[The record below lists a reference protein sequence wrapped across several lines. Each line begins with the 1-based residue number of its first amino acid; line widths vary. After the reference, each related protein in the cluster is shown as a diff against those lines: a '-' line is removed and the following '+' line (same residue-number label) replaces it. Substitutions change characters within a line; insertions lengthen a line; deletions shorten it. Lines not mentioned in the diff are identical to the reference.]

1 MEVALLLGSI
11 YITGGV
17 AMKQKSTCI
26 RILLNSVVAVLASI
40 TWLTSALSIVAV
52 NNAIA
57 QQPKLFSPTETNS
70 ANQQAYAKAKKLM
83 EDALMIRQEK
93 TPQSLQQALEKY
105 EEALK
110 IWQSLGNQS
119 SKVVDTLESIAGMY
133 SLIQPEQAI
142 KNYNQALK
150 ILRTE
155 NNLSGQASTLYL
167 IAIFY
172 ERWEQYDK
180 ALFTYQQKLEINKL
194 QNDLKSQASTVE
206 SIASLYERKLNQP
219 AKAIELLNQLLNSQK
234 SQKDF
239 QGQAETLVKL
249 AKVYINFEQPE
260 KSAAAYK
267 KALAAY
273 HQLLEVQRTQKNLK
287 LQIETLEEIAGINK
301 TINQPQKALQIYQ
314 ELLNLQKVSGDLEGQ
329 HLTLLRM
336 ASTHLQMQKLQQ
348 AMIIYHQMLQNQ
360 RSSKDLSGQADTFW
374 AIAEAYERSG
384 QPEKAIEAYYQQA
397 KIEQSQQKFEE
408 QALTLSKISNTYV
421 NLYFS
426 AKDTGKSNAEVYGQ
440 KARIALNKK
449 IVAYDQL
456 LQKTKVKKDVTK
468 QAEVIKEKGLAFAQL
483 LQYQKSLDTLNY
495 ALKILQNDVKNLKN
509 LKFEMEMN
517 LAEQS
522 IVLSRLADVHNR
534 LKDDRKYL
542 GYTILARQKSLTAYG
557 EKDIEVTF
565 ESLKVLSDA
574 YIKLGDR
581 QKALKTLEKIYKFPE
596 NDKNLPLIAKTFSEM
611 AEIYINSG
619 ETQRALE
626 FYTKAFTL
634 QQKVA
639 NLTEQSTLITGQS
652 TILEH
657 MGDIYLSLGDYE
669 LSLGTYFQALRL
681 SQKEVSKLRNVSAA
695 GAGVIDSSHISIL
708 QEPIYGK
715 QAVLLWNIGQVYLAK
730 GNYNKALETLNQARR
745 VVYSNNTYQPYQM
758 HPLLSM
764 VETYIKLKDYK
775 AALSVAYKI
784 TEEVPEGHFRK
795 QKTKIYSY
803 GYQGRVHL
811 AARDYQNALKAFQ
824 QALAFWQQDR
834 EEKVQDMDR
843 KLQLRIGEA
852 YTGLKQYSNAIDTY
866 NQVLQKERKVGSLF
880 EESKIHHLIAVTER
894 DRGNLQAA
902 RTQIETSLQIV
913 ENLRTKVIDPQL
925 RNTYFASVQNYY
937 EFYIDLL
944 MKLDRQQPQKKYKEF
959 ALGASERKRARGL
972 LELLTEAHVDIRKG
986 VDPKLLEQERDWQ
999 FKFDALEKR
1008 RIELYNSGKLT
1019 KVQIESIEQEKNN
1032 LMSQY
1037 RTLQA
1042 QIRATS
1048 PSYAALTQ
1056 PQPLSLAQIQQKVL
1070 DDDSV
1075 LLEYSLG
1082 EERSYLWAVT
1092 KNGLYTSILPKRSEI
1107 ETAAKK
1113 FRDALSSSNS
1123 RTQLG
1128 NDVVK
1133 TGLLLRKLIL
1143 EPVSSHLKGK
1153 KRLLLVSD
1161 GALQYI
1167 PFSAIPTSSTAIDHS
1182 VLPPPLLMEHEII
1195 NLPSA
1200 STLATLR
1207 HELAGRQ
1214 STAKSIAI
1222 FADPVFSNKDERIK
1236 NSKQQT
1242 QEPVT
1247 SSDKILNAVPL
1258 SFQTLRSS
1266 ATESG
1271 ISFGRLP
1278 GTRQE
1283 AQTIINLMHDS
1294 SRILALD
1301 FDASKTNVIHSNL
1314 SQYRIIHF
1322 ATHGMMNAIHPEQ
1335 SGVVLSLV
1343 DKSGKAQNGFLQLSD
1358 IFNLN
1363 LSADLVVLSACQ
1375 TGIGQEVKGE
1385 GLISLTRGFMYAGA
1399 PRVLVSLWSVND
1411 ESTTELMTRFYQ
1423 NMMLKNLPPAAA
1435 LRTAQ
1440 LELQKQPK
1448 WKSPYYWAAF
1458 TLQGEWK

>member
-1 MEVALLLGSI
+1 
-11 YITGGV
+11 
-17 AMKQKSTCI
+17 MKRKSTYK
-26 RILLNSVVAVLASI
+26 RILLNSSVMALARI
-40 TWLTSALSIVAV
+40 FWLTSSLSIVAV
-52 NNAIA
+52 NSAIA
-57 QQPKLFSPTETNS
+57 QQPKPSFPSETDS
-70 ANQQAYAKAKKLM
+70 ANQQAHAEAKKLM
-83 EDALMIRQEK
+83 KDALIIQQGK
-93 TPQSLQQALEKY
+93 TPQSLQQALERY

-119 SKVVDTLESIAGMY
+119 SKVVDTLKNIAEMY
-133 SLIQPEQAI
+133 SLVQPEQAL

-155 NNLSGQASTLYL
+155 NNLPGQASTLHL
-167 IAIFY
+167 IAMFY
-172 ERWEQYDK
+172 SRWEQYDK
-180 ALFTYQQKLEINKL
+180 ALVTYQQILEINEL
-194 QNDLKSQASTVE
+194 QNNLESQASTVE
-206 SIASLYERKLNQP
+206 SIASLYERNLNQP
-219 AKAIELLNQLLNSQK
+219 AKAIETLNQFLNSQK
-234 SQKDF
+234 AQKDF
-239 QGQAETLVKL
+239 QVQAETLVRL
-249 AKVYINFEQPE
+249 AKVYINLEQPE
-260 KSAAAYK
+260 KSATVYN

-273 HQLLEVQRTQKNLK
+273 HQLLEVQRTQENLK
-287 LQIETLEEIAGINK
+287 LQIETLGEIAGINK
-301 TINQPQKALQIYQ
+301 TINQPRKALQIYQ

-329 HLTLLRM
+329 HLTLLQM
-336 ASTHLQMQKLQQ
+336 ASTHLQMQQLQP

-360 RSSKDLSGQADTFW
+360 RATKDISGQADTFW
-374 AIAEAYERSG
+374 AIAKAYELAA
-384 QPEKAIEAYYQQA
+384 QPEKAIEAYYQKA
-397 KIEQSQQKFEE
+397 NIEQSQQKFEE
-408 QALTLSKISNTYV
+408 QALTLSKISNIYV

-426 AKDTGKSNAEVYGQ
+426 VKDAGKSNAEVYGQ

-456 LQKTKVKKDVTK
+456 LQKTKIRKDVTK
-468 QAEVIKEKGLAFAQL
+468 QAEIIKEKGLAFAQL

-495 ALKILQNDVKNLKN
+495 ALKLLQDDEKNLKN
-509 LKFEMEMN
+509 LKFEIEMN

-522 IVLSRLADVHNR
+522 IVLSRLADVHSR

-542 GYTILARQKSLTAYG
+542 EYTILARQKSLTAYG

-565 ESLKVLSDA
+565 ESLKILSNT

-596 NDKNLPLIAKTFSEM
+596 NDKNSPVIAKAFSKM

-619 ETQRALE
+619 ESQRAIE
-626 FYTKAFTL
+626 FYNKALIL
-634 QQKVA
+634 QRKVA
-639 NLTEQSTLITGQS
+639 DIKVQSTT
-652 TILEH
+652 LEQ

-669 LSLGTYFQALRL
+669 LSIETYSQALRL
-681 SQKEVSKLRNVSAA
+681 SQQEASKFRNVTAA
-695 GAGVIDSSHISIL
+695 GAGVIDSSHLSIL

-715 QAVLLWNIGQVYLAK
+715 QAVLLCSMGQVYLAK
-730 GNYNKALETLNQARR
+730 GDYNQALETLNQAQR
-745 VVYSNNTYQPYQM
+745 VVYSNKTYQPYQM

-764 VETYIKLKDYK
+764 VQAYIKLKDYK
-775 AALSVAYKI
+775 KALSVAYQI
-784 TEEVPEGHFRK
+784 TEEVPEGHYRK
-795 QKTKIYSY
+795 QKAKIFSY
-803 GYQGRVHL
+803 GHQGRVHL
-811 AARDYQNALKAFQ
+811 ATRDYQKALKALK

-843 KLQLRIGEA
+843 KLQLSIGEA
-852 YTGLKQYSNAIDTY
+852 YTGLKQYSNAINTY
-866 NQVLQKERKVGSLF
+866 NQVLQKEKKVGSLF
-880 EESKIHHLIAVTER
+880 EEPKIHHLIAVTER

-902 RTQIETSLQIV
+902 QTQIETSLQIV

-925 RNTYFASVQNYY
+925 RNTYFASVQKYY

-944 MKLDRQQPQKKYKEF
+944 IKLDRQQPQKNYKEF

-972 LELLTEAHVDIRKG
+972 LELLTEAHIDVRKG
-986 VDPKLLEQERDWQ
+986 VDPKVLEQERDWQ

-1008 RIELYNSGKLT
+1008 RIELYNLGKPA

-1107 ETAAKK
+1107 EAAANN

-1128 NDVVK
+1128 NNVAK

-1143 EPVSSHLKGK
+1143 EPVASHLKGK

-1167 PFSAIPTSSTAIDHS
+1167 PFSAIPTLFTAIDHS
-1182 VLPPPLLMEHEII
+1182 VLPLPLLIEHEII

-1200 STLATLR
+1200 SSLATLR
-1207 HELAGRQ
+1207 HELNGRKPA
-1214 STAKSIAI
+1214 AKAVAV
-1222 FADPVFSNKDERIK
+1222 FADPVFSRTDQRVSK
-1236 NSKQQT
+1236 NDSAST
-1242 QEPVT
+1242 PNNSSQE
-1247 SSDKILNAVPL
+1247 SINSPL
-1258 SFQTLRSS
+1258 FSVQTLRSAS
-1266 ATESG
+1266 EDAGVNFSP
-1271 ISFGRLP
+1271 LP

-1283 AQTIINLMHDS
+1283 AEDILKLIPAN
-1294 SRILALD
+1294 SRTQAFD
-1301 FDASKTNVIHSNL
+1301 FKASRENVLSTDL

-1322 ATHGMMNAIHPEQ
+1322 ATHGILNTTRPEL
-1335 SGVVLSLV
+1335 SAVVLSLV
-1343 DKSGKAQNGFLQLSD
+1343 DQKGNSQNGFLRLND
-1358 IFNLN
+1358 IFNLK
-1363 LSADLVVLSACQ
+1363 LPVDLVVLSACQ
-1375 TGIGQEVKGE
+1375 TGLGQNIRGE
-1385 GLISLTRGFMYAGA
+1385 GLIGLTRGFMYAGA
-1399 PRVLVSLWSVND
+1399 PRVLVSLWNVND
-1411 ESTTELMTRFYQ
+1411 ESTAVFMTLFYKA
-1423 NMMLKNLPPAAA
+1423 MLEKGLPPAAA

-1440 LELQKQPK
+1440 LELQKQSK